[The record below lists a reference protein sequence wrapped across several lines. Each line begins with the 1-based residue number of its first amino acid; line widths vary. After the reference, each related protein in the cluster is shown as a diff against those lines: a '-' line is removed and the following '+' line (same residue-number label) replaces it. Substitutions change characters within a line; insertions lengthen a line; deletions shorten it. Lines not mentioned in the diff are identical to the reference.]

1 MLYYQRTDL
10 SKSTD
15 LAKSNNSKECVVSN
29 YWYFNNEFRFPML
42 CLNLSGIAMIT
53 IKCIGYLCI
62 IHDISKSEAIN
73 MSENYALNDTNIFM
87 IRMINC
93 DINLL

>member
-15 LAKSNNSKECVVSN
+15 LAKSNNIKECVASN
-29 YWYFNNEFRFPML
+29 YWYFNNEFRFPNAVENGCHNVTML
-42 CLNLSGIAMIT
+42 CLNLSDIAMIT
-53 IKCIGYLCI
+53 IKCIDYLCI

-73 MSENYALNDTNIFM
+73 MSENYVLGDCGYI
-87 IRMINC
+87 
-93 DINLL
+93 